1 MPDNITDMDQE
12 ITIADDGT
20 ISGLTPNTPPEVHD
34 DANWEPPA
42 DSKPPKDDALPAD
55 DDPDDD
61 APAGD
66 NPTEEDDG
74 WEDDKPTAKPDPDDV
89 PPEDRDPKG
98 KVPSWRVREIREK
111 ADREIAQLRA
121 ENEALKAAPPKP
133 ANQLQTTS
141 PDSDPRQQAAAQ
153 IAETDPVV
161 KDCDAKL
168 AAIQNLV
175 ENAPE
180 ELPKYFRNGDHLQ
193 AEITRLTALRTT
205 QINSTLHQRERD
217 SEAQQTRE
225 TEAQAQRVTK
235 LVTDYEASIKGSKIP
250 GIEKYAQR
258 LAQNA
263 GKLNVGIRELILSA
277 DDKDV
282 VTAAIG
288 SNRKLFDELASLD
301 PAKPLTA
308 MQLASTALKLG
319 KAIAKYQAP
328 VRETVVDEPEHQPER
343 AIQATATRRAS
354 RATPPSSKIRYERDG
369 TIVM

>member
-20 ISGLTPNTPPEVHD
+20 ISGLTPNAPAEPHD

-42 DSKPPKDDALPAD
+42 DTKPPKDDALPAD
-55 DDPDDD
+55 DEPDAD
-61 APAGD
+61 APPED
-66 NPTEEDDG
+66 KSTEEDDG
-74 WEDDKPTAKPDPDDV
+74 WEDDKPAAKPDPDDV

-111 ADREIAQLRA
+111 ADKEIAQLRA
-121 ENEALKAAPPKP
+121 ENEALKASPPKP
-133 ANQLQTTS
+133 ADQRQAPAT
-141 PDSDPRQQAAAQ
+141 DSDPRQQAAAQ

-180 ELPKYFRNGDHLQ
+180 ELPKYFRNADHMA
-193 AEITRLTALRTT
+193 AEVAKLTSVREARVNSALDR
-205 QINSTLHQRERD
+205 IERD
-217 SEAQQTRE
+217 AKDQQTRE
-225 TEAQAQRVTK
+225 SEAQAQRVTK

-288 SNRKLFDELASLD
+288 SNRKLFDELAALD
-301 PAKPLTA
+301 PSKPLTA
-308 MQLASTALKLG
+308 MQLASAALKLG
-319 KAIAKYQAP
+319 KAIAQYQAP